1 MFAIYNWPDIDTSVS
16 NVTPAAWRI
25 PGLESNVCSLV
36 SLSANMI
43 VCAAELPLESLCKDQ
58 NMFEAP
64 DAPDQTIL
72 QNNNGHDEIISP
84 KANHTPLKD
93 TLLNLPRS
101 AKNSIEDTSQIIAIK
116 FQENKEPIKL
126 FSVGITGLLTPDIL
140 HFEESL
146 SVMVVG
152 SNNQGVLQIFSVSQT
167 IFTKLHDIVLENG
180 GRPKGIS
187 SVPYDIPGPTKGV
200 LIAVGS
206 KLSTDSALPS
216 SSSGSPMEI
225 QIKLYPICKNN
236 GKENDAEK
244 STEEMQ
250 RSNES
255 SPRISGSDYLSR
267 RYSNDLTESESGSVN
282 LMKERKLSSGSS
294 NLDSPRESLAL
305 QPPPRQKKNTKM
317 RDSCDSG
324 SESPR
329 EITLIKTENEKR
341 NLVIDL
347 NKSGS
352 LDDLETESTDF
363 SESKPNFSNDE
374 VSKFFEESYNE
385 KQLSKENAA
394 PTTTKPS
401 VSISSA
407 GGDALVT
414 DSSWTASDE
423 LNFKDLQTEIND
435 QDKKIEDLKNRIEN
449 LCRIVEETSIVFP
462 NKYQDMEKP
471 DLVKVICQYEGDE
484 TRKKKFVLDN
494 GRLKLELLKDVF
506 GLTTVEL
513 YLDGEPCVIGA
524 NIDGYIP
531 IRFQPSS
538 TLS

>member
-101 AKNSIEDTSQIIAIK
+101 AK
-116 FQENKEPIKL
+116 
-126 FSVGITGLLTPDIL
+126 
-140 HFEESL
+140 ESL

-167 IFTKLHDIVLENG
+167 IFTKLHDIV
-180 GRPKGIS
+180 K
-187 SVPYDIPGPTKGV
+187 
-200 LIAVGS
+200 
-206 KLSTDSALPS
+206 
-216 SSSGSPMEI
+216 
-225 QIKLYPICKNN
+225 
-236 GKENDAEK
+236 NDAEK

-352 LDDLETESTDF
+352 SDDLETESTDF

-538 TLS
+538 TLVIRGTQITKTEQESKKEEENTSIS